1 LDEKFAAF
9 DEQWTPKIIAQIND
23 LHLKAVK
30 IQGEFVW
37 HVHDETDEFFLVRSG
52 SMTIQMKGLPD
63 AKLGPNDAF
72 VVPMG
77 VEHRPVAK
85 DECEVLLL
93 EPAGLINTG
102 DAPSGDL
109 TAANDDWIYPSRPY
123 VPLCVAIYQSL
134 LGSADPKSI
143 GTLLVCGFEFRAV
156 LIELLELP

>member
-1 LDEKFAAF
+1 MTSINDGRPLAAPDTVVRLDEKFAAF

-63 AKLGPNDAF
+63 ANLGPNDAF

-109 TAANDDWIYPSRPY
+109 TAANDDWI
-123 VPLCVAIYQSL
+123 
-134 LGSADPKSI
+134 
-143 GTLLVCGFEFRAV
+143 
-156 LIELLELP
+156 